1 MDPNISIA
9 VSEAESLHKWGFTKG
24 ATAPFGIRL
33 YNTVPLPC
41 RKAILLC
48 TVSAWEGAG
57 GGYTR
62 LPLWGSCQRVALTEG
77 ATLELPSQMASC
89 KAESYKM
96 WGFKKGTL
104 SRLPARALVA
114 SGDRSAPGR

>member
-1 MDPNISIA
+1 MVWA
-9 VSEAESLHKWGFTKG
+9 
-24 ATAPFGIRL
+24 R
-33 YNTVPLPC
+33 
-41 RKAILLC
+41 
-48 TVSAWEGAG
+48 EGAG
-57 GGYTR
+57 GGHTR

-89 KAESYKM
+89 KVESYKM